1 MVCCL
6 VIVNYQSNGYEYQEL
21 ETWLHFY
28 GVVVNVQYQETL
40 TKCAR

>member
-6 VIVNYQSNGYEYQEL
+6 VFVNYQSNGYEYQEPGAC
-21 ETWLHFY
+21 LHFY
-28 GVVVNVQYQETL
+28 EVVVNVRYQETL